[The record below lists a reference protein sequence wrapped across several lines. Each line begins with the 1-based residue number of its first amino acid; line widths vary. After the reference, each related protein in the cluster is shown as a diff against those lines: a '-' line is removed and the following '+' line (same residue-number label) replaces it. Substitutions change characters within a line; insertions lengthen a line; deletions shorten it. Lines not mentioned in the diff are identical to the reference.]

1 MKHVVMFSGGIGSW
15 AAAYRV
21 AGTGWMAL
29 DDELIL
35 LFADVGGR
43 HESPHDGEDEDCYRF
58 IREAAPKLG
67 GELIILNQGVNIW
80 EIFKKDRFLGNAR
93 LANCSKFLKQRPARK
108 WLVENTDPDDTVV
121 YVGIDWTETHRLSAI
136 QAAYAPWP
144 AYAPLIEKP
153 YWDKDHMLELCR
165 STGLE
170 PPKMYEQGFPHAN
183 CGGGCVR
190 AGHAQFK
197 LLLEQNPERFA
208 WWEANEQDLRD
219 HLAKDVA
226 ILRDRSGGRTR
237 PMPLSEF
244 REKLQG
250 GPEQLSILDLD
261 EFGGC
266 GCFVD

>member
-1 MKHVVMFSGGIGSW
+1 MRHVVMFSGGIGSW
-15 AAAYRV
+15 AAAMRV
-21 AGTGWMAL
+21 KEDMP
-29 DDELIL
+29 DDPITL

-58 IREAAPKLG
+58 IHEAAEQLES
-67 GELIILNQGVNIW
+67 ELIVLNQGMNIW

-93 LANCSKFLKQRPARK
+93 LANCSKFLKQRPCRK
-108 WLVENTDPDDTVV
+108 WLQENTDPDEAAVF
-121 YVGIDWTETHRLSAI
+121 VGIDWTETHRISAI
-136 QAAYAPWP
+136 RQAYDPWP
-144 AYAPLIEKP
+144 AFAPLAERKP
-153 YWDKDHMLELCR
+153 YLSKDDMMDWAR
-165 STGLE
+165 SVGLK
-170 PPKMYEQGFPHAN
+170 PPQMYEHGYPHAN

-208 WWEANEQDLRD
+208 WWERNEQDLRD
-219 HLAKDVA
+219 YLDKPVA

-250 GPEQLSILDLD
+250 GPEQMSLLDLD
-261 EFGGC
+261 EYGGC